1 MSDENNT
8 TPRPAPSESRL
19 DDSPCS
25 VPCFECEYGHYETEL
40 RPYEYYKVSFD
51 KEPVAT
57 FPDIPFEVC
66 DKCGDI
72 CFGPEGLEA
81 IEKHKENFRQSR

>member
-1 MSDENNT
+1 
-8 TPRPAPSESRL
+8 
-19 DDSPCS
+19 
-25 VPCFECEYGHYETEL
+25 
-40 RPYEYYKVSFD
+40 VSFD
-51 KEPVAT
+51 KTPVAI

-81 IEKHKENFRQSR
+81 IEKHKENFRQNAQGQAPLTGAENRTRK